1 MSVSNNYIG
10 NTSSNCY
17 PLKTPW
23 FALLVQWCT
32 QLAGINCHKITSTK
46 HIYHWYWHMSL
57 CVCVAIQWK
66 KFLFSMLSFSTCC
79 TDHLS
84 TRTICFVYVGKGQIE
99 RNSVTQEEPLHS
111 SQSIYFVILTTG
123 HWPLHNVLNAQ
134 EGDAMVLKYKDG
146 IKDGR
151 FCSCTQNHDLLNLIC
166 VVIYSKLVTLLPKN
180 DQQCFR
186 NGPLFKFVKF
196 LAIVLTAW
204 LEVRYVPLQSL
215 SLQCD
220 PLYYRGL
227 GNKYTNKI
235 KIMHGPSEGIR
246 KLMTWTYRV
255 EDEHSTQ

>member
-1 MSVSNNYIG
+1 
-10 NTSSNCY
+10 
-17 PLKTPW
+17 
-23 FALLVQWCT
+23 
-32 QLAGINCHKITSTK
+32 
-46 HIYHWYWHMSL
+46 MSL

-151 FCSCTQNHDLLNLIC
+151 FCSCTQNHDLLNLI
-166 VVIYSKLVTLLPKN
+166 VWSYT
-180 DQQCFR
+180 
-186 NGPLFKFVKF
+186 
-196 LAIVLTAW
+196 
-204 LEVRYVPLQSL
+204 QSL
-215 SLQCD
+215 WPCSPKMTSNASEMVHFSSLLNFL
-220 PLYYRGL
+220 P
-227 GNKYTNKI
+227 
-235 KIMHGPSEGIR
+235 
-246 KLMTWTYRV
+246 
-255 EDEHSTQ
+255 